1 MLYLAPERPLP
12 VIGILAIG
20 SGLGILV
27 LLLCFGF
34 NFRDISAASLLPNSE
49 YLALTSRRMRLF
61 LNVPGGLLE
70 IFGFLSAIFV
80 FCLWRRSRYFGNTAP
95 LIAALLLPWWPGQFS
110 LGSALRALPFALV
123 FVGGIY
129 ADLLEPRFFRSRFY
143 RLIASTAFVLVGASA
158 ILSIMVVAGAQ

>member
-1 MLYLAPERPLP
+1 
-12 VIGILAIG
+12 
-20 SGLGILV
+20 
-27 LLLCFGF
+27 
-34 NFRDISAASLLPNSE
+34 
-49 YLALTSRRMRLF
+49 
-61 LNVPGGLLE
+61 
-70 IFGFLSAIFV
+70 
-80 FCLWRRSRYFGNTAP
+80 